1 MNEQQLQSASRN
13 IVKKITVKEVLGG
26 KPDIAKLIDFNKA
39 HGETATMPVMG
50 IVGIASDF
58 LPGRTVLPDGK
69 EQSWLKLLGQFK
81 ATNLETGEVFVSG
94 AAILP
99 GAGNDLVYGALKS
112 VAEQGGTVSFV
123 FRIGL
128 KRDKASATGYVY
140 VVEQV
145 YQPEA
150 ADPLAALEARLVPVA
165 AIEQEKI
172 AQIGG
177 KKK

>member
-1 MNEQQLQSASRN
+1 MSEQQVKTASRN
-13 IVKKITVKEVLGG
+13 IVKKITVKEVLGA
-26 KPDIAKLIDFNKA
+26 KPDIEKLIDYCKI
-39 HGETATMPVMG
+39 HGDAAVMPVMG
-50 IVGIASDF
+50 VVGIASDF

-128 KRDKASATGYVY
+128 RRDKEGITGYAY

-150 ADPLAALEARLVPVA
+150 ADPLAALEARLVPVVM
-165 AIEQEKI
+165 IEQEKI

>member
-1 MNEQQLQSASRN
+1 MEEQQVRVASRN

-26 KPDIAKLIDFNKA
+26 KPDIEKLIEFNKS
-39 HGETATMPVMG
+39 HGDTATMPVMG

-112 VAEQGGTVSFV
+112 VSEHGGTVSFV
-123 FRIGL
+123 FRIGIR
-128 KRDKASATGYVY
+128 RDKEGITGYAY

-165 AIEQEKI
+165 VIEEQKI